1 MKKRILAVLIAV
13 LSVSLIGCGE
23 QDVIRADNPTTVPTQ
38 NVSQES
44 SEQLS
49 VPEPTLTEDPQKTL
63 EKYNSL
69 LDEGSKYNDWSA
81 AVEIK
86 KMHDAG
92 EISEEQLSALV
103 FASEFREIRNLTDE
117 QWAQTIEQ
125 VNNIADILNGKRKDV
140 DEAGMD
146 EFYENLCMAAQQ
158 DRVYINA
165 LGTQEQ
171 KDRVSE
177 GIIYINHWLR
187 ESAEQ
192 GFDVVKQ
199 YFFSD
204 ELTPAEVILLSCHM
218 YYATSENEN
227 RTDFLDS
234 QGIKDYTDEALTELL
249 SENIAGK

>member
-1 MKKRILAVLIAV
+1 MKKSILVILIAV

-23 QDVIRADNPTTVPTQ
+23 QVEVDNPTTVPTQ
-38 NVSQES
+38 SVSQES
-44 SEQLS
+44 SEQS
-49 VPEPTLTEDPQKTL
+49 SAPEPTQTEDPQKIL
-63 EKYNSL
+63 EKYNGL
-69 LDEGSKYNDWSA
+69 VDEGSKYNDWSA

-86 KMHDAG
+86 EMHDAG
-92 EISEEQLSALV
+92 KITEEQLSALTV
-103 FASEFREIRNLTDE
+103 VPEFREIRNLTDE

-140 DEAGMD
+140 DEAGMN
-146 EFYENLCMAAQQ
+146 EFYEDLCMAAQQ

-177 GIIYINHWLR
+177 GIIYIDHWLR
-187 ESAEQ
+187 EPADES
-192 GFDVVKQ
+192 FDVVKH
-199 YFFSD
+199 YFFSE
-204 ELTPAEVILLSCHM
+204 ELTSAEVILLSCHM

-234 QGIKDYTDEALTELL
+234 QGVKDYTDEALTELYN
-249 SENIAGK
+249 ENISG